1 MIDNSSNSSFQIDEP
16 PISEQH
22 THHFLHTSLH
32 QFIYFKPSKD
42 SPKKKKEETKE
53 MDINLYLQNILI
65 NTYNSNLL
73 LRSSA
78 EKDLEAFLRTNNSFY
93 SLLSFN
99 SFLSS
104 LSSSSS
110 TSLSESEIKEL
121 RISSSIY
128 IKNKSRDFFRYENQE
143 ESNEKGIY
151 FMIEEERE
159 KTKEL
164 LLDLLLNEKE
174 NIIRGMLAETV
185 RNITEYEYPQ
195 RFHSLKFFLSLA

>member
-1 MIDNSSNSSFQIDEP
+1 
-16 PISEQH
+16 
-22 THHFLHTSLH
+22 
-32 QFIYFKPSKD
+32 
-42 SPKKKKEETKE
+42 

-104 LSSSSS
+104 LSSNSS

-174 NIIRGMLAETV
+174 NMLLCFTKRGLERESCSHLVRICGLHMKRKFKGET
-185 RNITEYEYPQ
+185 
-195 RFHSLKFFLSLA
+195 SFL